1 MWLKKQTTETSV
13 ALKYGWM
20 LKYLE
25 STPNH
30 LAALDNEEQ
39 SVPWQTHL
47 AQKVTNRDSQNAK
60 SPPLVKREF
69 FGNDVEQGVIT
80 LRSQHY
86 NRPSAELND
95 PNIPPLV
102 ILPAESLTSP
112 SGSAIKGQADFN
124 FENELLAK
132 FLGDVNLSTEKQ
144 TTGNPESV
152 SDGSTSKI
160 STPTT
165 LGSQLLPPSIRN
177 KGSSDS
183 PSIKSPTPENQRSV
197 ATDLKEF
204 DAQGSRSLPQDSG
217 STSKNQND
225 STKIIPQPWLIGTS
239 CVLLVAAII
248 LCIALKKRLYQVSF
262 KPFKIHK
269 APKSAG
275 SGKSGKSGQKPK
287 ISQPSR
293 PYSSPQIANS
303 PTEERLISPCN
314 QNRETF
320 GSIVAELNPNPALS
334 VKRNPQSSSNRGIID
349 RLRRLFRFQDAK
361 GTKSTSSST
370 QASISRPDAEKL
382 DNSQPPLPEIYLSH
396 PDPVHQKSNTPSDY
410 HKLMDGTQQENHGLS
425 VSAMS
430 PLKSSPII
438 QFNEIHPETQKS
450 NIVLSFNQIGKQV
463 PNFANACVIANLI
476 EEKKLGFDKFKFIHN
491 KWISALS
498 YEATV
503 VDVYNMD
510 NLKLAL

>member
-124 FENELLAK
+124 FEN
-132 FLGDVNLSTEKQ
+132 
-144 TTGNPESV
+144 
-152 SDGSTSKI
+152 
-160 STPTT
+160 
-165 LGSQLLPPSIRN
+165 
-177 KGSSDS
+177 
-183 PSIKSPTPENQRSV
+183 
-197 ATDLKEF
+197 
-204 DAQGSRSLPQDSG
+204 
-217 STSKNQND
+217 
-225 STKIIPQPWLIGTS
+225 
-239 CVLLVAAII
+239 
-248 LCIALKKRLYQVSF
+248 ALKKRLYQVSF

-320 GSIVAELNPNPALS
+320 GSIVAELSPNPALS

-438 QFNEIHPETQKS
+438 QFNEIHPETVELHCIRTDQIE
-450 NIVLSFNQIGKQV
+450 IV
-463 PNFANACVIANLI
+463 
-476 EEKKLGFDKFKFIHN
+476 
-491 KWISALS
+491 
-498 YEATV
+498 Y
-503 VDVYNMD
+503 
-510 NLKLAL
+510 